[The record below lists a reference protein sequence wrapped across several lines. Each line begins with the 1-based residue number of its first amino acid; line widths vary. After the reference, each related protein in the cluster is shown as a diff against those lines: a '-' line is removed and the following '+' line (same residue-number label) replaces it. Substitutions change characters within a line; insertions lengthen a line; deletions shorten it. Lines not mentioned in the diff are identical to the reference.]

1 MKKIIKLIILI
12 LFVFVTA
19 NLVFATSTKDTFN
32 KDAFLY
38 RLKTM
43 QPVTSYP
50 ITASIDDID
59 TVTFGRYLQ
68 YKDQY
73 GIYNKEPVEWILV
86 DRDEENAL
94 LMSKYILDAKKYN
107 IEKPDFSD
115 SQTRTYIDV
124 ASVYGTDWYHATLR
138 KWMNETMFSD
148 LFNESE
154 KSIINV
160 AYLDNTYEY
169 DSSEYEPRGNW
180 SRDNLFLLNDTEF
193 FYFFGKNDVNE
204 NSKIK
209 ATRATEYVNKEIGLR
224 SKGGNEWHGVN
235 STYFLRLSGMA
246 TIYPIGIME
255 DGSFRRKEGINII
268 TSGVRPCV
276 FVKIGNTM
284 DMARI
289 DMNKKF
295 RQETNNSLPIDAYA
309 KVKMGTWYNY
319 NDQPIDL
326 EWYVVKEDSGKKLL
340 LCKNVVKRMAFYKDL
355 KSADGWSKSDVR
367 RYLND
372 DFFNAAFSN
381 EEKNKIVAGNI
392 KTDPVMGVGS
402 ESWTY
407 DKIFL
412 LSSSEVAEYI
422 GVANKN
428 ILMANDLEGQAVM
441 WYLRNMGDSTTKVAG
456 VRPNGDVDLK
466 GSPMK
471 ASRYI
476 RPAMWISE

>member
-1 MKKIIKLIILI
+1 MKKILRLTTLI

-19 NLVFATSTKDTFN
+19 SLVFATNISDVFDKDL
-32 KDAFLY
+32 FLY

-43 QPVTSYP
+43 NPVTSYP
-50 ITASIDDID
+50 VTTSIDEID
-59 TVTFGRYLQ
+59 SVTFGRYLQ

-107 IEKPDFSD
+107 TEKPDFSD
-115 SQTRTYIDV
+115 SQTHIYMDV
-124 ASVYGTDWYHATLR
+124 ASVYGTDWYHSTLR
-138 KWMNETMFSD
+138 KWMNDTMYTD

-154 KSIINV
+154 KSLINT
-160 AYLDNTYEY
+160 AYLDNTYEFN
-169 DSSEYEPRGNW
+169 STEFTPRGNR
-180 SRDNLFLLNDTEF
+180 SRDNLFLLNDTEL
-193 FYFFGKNDVNE
+193 FYYFGKNDVNE
-204 NSKIK
+204 NNKIK
-209 ATRATEYVNKEIGLR
+209 ATRATEYVNKEIGLNPR
-224 SKGGNEWHGVN
+224 GGSEWYGAN
-235 STYFLRLSGMA
+235 TSYFLRLSGMV

-295 RQETNNSLPIDAYA
+295 RQPVNNSLPVDIYP
-309 KVKMGTWYNY
+309 KVQMGKWYDY
-319 NDQPIDL
+319 NDQAIDL
-326 EWYVVKEDSGKKLL
+326 EWYVIKEDGGKKLL

-355 KSADGWSKSDVR
+355 KGADGWSKSDVR

-372 DFFNAAFSN
+372 DFFNAAFN
-381 EEKNKIVAGNI
+381 EEEKNKIVASNI
-392 KTDPVMGVGS
+392 KTDASLGLAG
-402 ESWTY
+402 ESWSY
-407 DKIFL
+407 DKVFV
-412 LSSSEVAEYI
+412 LSYSEIVDYI

-428 ILMANDLEGQAVM
+428 ILMANDLEGQAGM

-456 VRPNGDVDLK
+456 VRPDGEVDLK

-471 ASRYI
+471 ASRYV
-476 RPAMWISE
+476 RPAMWVSE